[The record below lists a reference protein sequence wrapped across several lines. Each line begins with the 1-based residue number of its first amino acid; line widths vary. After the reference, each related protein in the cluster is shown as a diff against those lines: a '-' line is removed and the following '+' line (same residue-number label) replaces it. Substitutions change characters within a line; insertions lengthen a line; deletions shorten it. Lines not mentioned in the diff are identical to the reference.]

1 MLVDSSVWIDFLR
14 GSAAAET
21 LFLKGSLDRGDPVWL
36 APPILQEVLQGADST
51 QRFQKWDKALGEL
64 PMIQDADLRGL
75 TRAAA
80 AIYAECRWRA
90 FTPRSANDCLIA
102 AYAIRSGLPL
112 LHRDRDFDRIATIE
126 PKLKLL
132 HVS

>member
-1 MLVDSSVWIDFLR
+1 MLVDSSVWMDFLR
-14 GSAAAET
+14 GSTAPET
-21 LFLKGSLDRGDPVWL
+21 LFLKTGLDRGDPVWL
-36 APPILQEVLQGADST
+36 AAPILQEILQGADSK
-51 QRFQKWDKALGEL
+51 QRFQKWDKVLGEL

-102 AYAIRSGLPL
+102 AYAIRAGLPL
-112 LHRDRDFDRIATIE
+112 LHRDRDFERIAMIA

-132 HVS
+132 RVG

>member
-14 GSAAAET
+14 GGDAPET
-21 LFLKGSLDRGDPVWL
+21 LLLRTSLDRGDSVWL
-36 APPILQEVLQGADST
+36 AAPILQEILQGADSK

-75 TRAAA
+75 TKAAA
-80 AIYAECRWRA
+80 MLYAECRWQA

-102 AYAIRSGLPL
+102 AYAIRSEMPL
-112 LHRDRDFDRIATIE
+112 LHRDRDFVRIAEIE

-132 HVS
+132 RTN